1 MATLAYPY
9 RLRSYRAALGLAT
22 MLVACGALAQTQV
35 YRYTDADG
43 RVVYTDRQPLGEVKN
58 LQTKKVGSNF
68 VSTSEPGYAAALA
81 AERFPVTL
89 YTFACGDVCQNAESL
104 LNKRGVPFTIV
115 NVAEPEG
122 QTRLQSVA
130 TEGVAPVLT
139 VGDKS
144 VAKGFNEV
152 RWQAML
158 DEAGY
163 PKTQPSRRSAPIA
176 RANEATPPPA
186 VQEGTRAV
194 GAPARG
200 GDYPK

>member
-1 MATLAYPY
+1 MV
-9 RLRSYRAALGLAT
+9 
-22 MLVACGALAQTQV
+22 VAGGAFAQTQV

-43 RVVYTDRQPLGEVKN
+43 RVVYTDRQPTGDVKN

-68 VSTSEPGYAAALA
+68 VSTSDPSYAAALA

-89 YTFACGDVCQNAESL
+89 YTFPCGDVCQNAESL

-122 QTRLQSVA
+122 QTRLLAVA
-130 TEGVAPVLT
+130 SEGVAPIMT
-139 VGDKS
+139 VGDKL
-144 VAKGFNEV
+144 VAKGFNET

-163 PKTQPSRRSAPIA
+163 PKTPASRRSAPMA
-176 RANEATPPPA
+176 RASESTPAAT
-186 VQEGTRAV
+186 VQDGTRAV
-194 GAPARG
+194 GAPVRG